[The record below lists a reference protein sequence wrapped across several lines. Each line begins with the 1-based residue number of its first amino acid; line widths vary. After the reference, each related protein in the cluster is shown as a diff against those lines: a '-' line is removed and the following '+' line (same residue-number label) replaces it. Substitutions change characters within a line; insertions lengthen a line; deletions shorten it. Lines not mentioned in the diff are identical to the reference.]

1 MTELIK
7 KKFVTDANG
16 KKTAVILEMKIFEKL
31 IDEIDEL
38 NCALGYDQSKKENE
52 LDLKSGNS
60 ITLEELISKRKT
72 RRMKHK
78 IKV

>member
-7 KKFVTDANG
+7 KKFVIDANG
-16 KKTAVILEMKIFEKL
+16 NKTAVILDMKIYEKL

-38 NCALGYDQSKKENE
+38 NCALGYDQAKKENE

-60 ITLEELISKRKT
+60 IILEEFISKRKT
-72 RRMKHK
+72 RKMKHK
-78 IKV
+78 IKA

>member
-1 MTELIK
+1 MTEPIK
-7 KKFVTDANG
+7 KKYVIDTNG
-16 KKTAVILEMKIFEKL
+16 NKTAVILDMKIYEKL

-60 ITLEELISKRKT
+60 ITLEEFISKRKT
-72 RRMKHK
+72 RKMKRK
-78 IKV
+78 IKA